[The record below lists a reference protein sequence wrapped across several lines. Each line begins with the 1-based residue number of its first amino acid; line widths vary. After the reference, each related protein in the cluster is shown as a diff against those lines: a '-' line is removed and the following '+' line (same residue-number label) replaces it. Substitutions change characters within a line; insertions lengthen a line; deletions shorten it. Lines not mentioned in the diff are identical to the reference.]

1 MRKKE
6 WPVPQRIVVRGV
18 NWLGDA
24 VMTMPALCRVREAY
38 PDAHIAVLT
47 TPKLA
52 SLYECQPAIDAV
64 LSLPDDEPL
73 LALSAR
79 LRHARFDTALILPHS
94 ARTVFPFWLAGIP
107 RRVGYGAR
115 GRAAFLTQPVRPPF
129 EIKIHRRSEAEIRR
143 LTANSTMSHGIMK
156 VGEAEHDGKIAS
168 FPPPNVDPATSIS
181 PSVHFRDSHDV
192 SLYSDPLPVHHLHHY
207 LYLAGAL
214 GASPEPCAPGLAVPQ
229 MDREA
234 ARQRFCLPA
243 YQDEMPLIGLIPGAE
258 YGLAKRWPPERF
270 IAAAVELR
278 KRLHCGFV
286 IVGGKADAELAGR
299 VAEGIERQS
308 GAEAG
313 GTRPGERKWIW
324 NLTAQT
330 SLKELCAVL
339 HLCAA
344 VVGNDTGPMHVAA
357 AVGSPVVVPF
367 GSTSPQLTGPGL
379 PNDPRHR
386 LVQAHVPCAPCFQR
400 VCPIDFRCM
409 NSIGVAQIVEAVLS
423 LPLVIK

>member
-24 VMTMPALCRVREAY
+24 VMTMPALRRVREAY

-64 LSLPDDEPL
+64 LLLPDDEPL
-73 LALSAR
+73 GALSAR

-143 LTANSTMSHGIMK
+143 LTANSTVSHGMGTVEK
-156 VGEAEHDGKIAS
+156 AEYDGKIALL
-168 FPPPNVDPATSIS
+168 PPPNANPAPSMPPSIHS
-181 PSVHFRDSHDV
+181 RDA
-192 SLYSDPLPVHHLHHY
+192 SLYSDTPPVHHLHHY

-214 GASPEPCAPGLAVPQ
+214 GASPEPCAPGLVVPPL
-229 MDREA
+229 DREA

-243 YQDEMPLIGLIPGAE
+243 PLIGLPLIGLIPGAE

-308 GAEAG
+308 EAETS
-313 GTRPGERKWIW
+313 GTPPGEQKWVW

-423 LPLVIK
+423 LPLVAK